1 LRSKNP
7 EYYKTL
13 LSFIDSYQQAHGVS
27 PTTRTIAAE
36 TGVSNSTVSR
46 YLQDLRKEGK
56 IEYKG
61 HKGIV
66 THKMKQTK
74 ASTVLVPLLG
84 SIACGIPKYA
94 DGNIEEYIPLP
105 VSLFGKGDFFLL
117 HAKGDSMIDAGINDG
132 DLVLIKKQNTAEP
145 GQVVVALINEDA
157 TLKRFYPEPEK
168 KLIRLHPENSKMN
181 DIYVKH
187 CIIQGVA
194 VKALKDIN

>member
-94 DGNIEEYIPLP
+94 EGNIEKYIPLP

-117 HAKGDSMIDAGINDG
+117 HAKGNSMIDAGINNG
-132 DLVLIKKQNTAEP
+132 DLVLIKKQNAAEP
-145 GQVVVALINEDA
+145 GQIVVALIDEDA
-157 TLKRFYPEPEK
+157 TLKRFYPEPKK
-168 KLIRLHPENSKMN
+168 KLIRLHPENKEMN
-181 DIYVKH
+181 DIYVEH

-194 VKALKDIN
+194 VNVLKNIN